1 MTKADPA
8 FIKGRIWYGVLF
20 VAAIAFYAVV
30 WRQAPQLEGDSAQ
43 YMEVARDLS
52 DGRLDAF
59 HDRTPGYPLLLA
71 MTGSADLPARGLFYV
86 SLVLHGLSVWMLL
99 AVLRAAG
106 AGRRGVIAFAV
117 IAWLPPYVE
126 PAAQVMT
133 ENLAEFL
140 LAAGIAGLAAWL
152 RDGRQV
158 WLIAGAAAFACCGLT
173 KPVYQVLPLA
183 MAVVFL
189 GWAAVGSWTGV
200 TAKTAWQAAAVLV
213 LGMLVIVGGFALS
226 NGIRFGVFAVTP
238 ATGFHFSTK
247 TMGFVERLPDEY
259 APVRDR
265 LVKERDRLLVQP
277 GGNHT
282 GTQAIWGVR
291 DELMA
296 VTGLSKSDLSSY
308 LVRMNLAL
316 IARAPMEYLQE
327 VFRSFTTYWFPA
339 GGPLV
344 SAISPFGRWPWVLI
358 HIAVVG
364 GFLMQVI
371 VILGTTMYDASRV
384 RVRAESWRVPRYL
397 APEGGALTLWI
408 IAAAV
413 IAYTVALVC
422 LIDIGE
428 VRQRRQTDLLMIFGC
443 VLGANIWW
451 SSLRNGPTS

>member
-1 MTKADPA
+1 MTKAAPA
-8 FIKGRIWYGVLF
+8 FFNVRLWCGVLF
-20 VAAIAFYAVV
+20 VAAVAFYAFV
-30 WRQAPQLEGDSAQ
+30 WRHAPLLEGDSAQ

-52 DGRLDAF
+52 DGRLDAL
-59 HDRTPGYPLLLA
+59 HDRTPGYPVLLA
-71 MTGSADLPARGLFYV
+71 MTGSADSPARGLFYV
-86 SLVLHGLSVWMLL
+86 SLVLHGLSIWMLG

-106 AGRRGVIAFAV
+106 VGRRGLIGFAV

-140 LAAGIAGLAAWL
+140 LASGVAGLAVWL
-152 RDGRQV
+152 RERRQV
-158 WLIAGAAAFACCGLT
+158 WLIASAGAFACCGLT
-173 KPVYQVLPLA
+173 KPVYQVLPLWLA
-183 MAVVFL
+183 GL
-189 GWAAVGSWTGV
+189 LIIWAACAPWAGV
-200 TAKTAWQAAAVLV
+200 ALTSARRAATVLV
-213 LGMLVIVGGFALS
+213 LGMLVIVGGFALW
-226 NGIRFGVFAVTP
+226 NGMRFGVFAVTP

-247 TMGFVERLPDEY
+247 TMSFVERLPDEY

-265 LVKERDRLLVQP
+265 LVRERDRLLVQP

-327 VFRSFTTYWFPA
+327 VLRSLTTYWLPA

-344 SAISPFGRWPWVLI
+344 TGISPLGRWPWILI
-358 HIAVVG
+358 HVAVVG

-371 VILGTTMYDASRV
+371 VILGATMYDASRV
-384 RVRAESWRVPRYL
+384 RVLAQSWRIPRYL
-397 APEGGALTLWI
+397 ADEGGALTVWI

-413 IAYTVALVC
+413 IAYTMALVC

-428 VRQRRQTDLLMIFGC
+428 VRQRRQTDLLLIFGC

-451 SSLRNGPTS
+451 SSLRNGPPS